1 MQEILIPIL
10 ILAGLGLLAGLLL
23 AIASAVMSVKT
34 DETVAALTEALP
46 GVNCGAC
53 GYSGCSAYAA
63 ALAKGGKDGSVKTN
77 LCAPGGD
84 PVSKKVSEILGTG
97 YSDVEEQV
105 AVVCCNGN
113 CTVTDKKY
121 DYHGTPS
128 CAACN
133 TLFAGNGACAYGCL
147 GFGDCVNACPYG
159 AISIRDGIAV
169 IDRNICTGC
178 GICVSKCPKHLILR
192 HRLTGT
198 VDVVCA
204 NHQDGKTARAI
215 CKNGCI
221 ACGKCERTCQYDA
234 IHVVDKLARIDYEKC
249 VSCGACVEACPVKCI
264 HMAQPTL
271 GGTVAVQDES
281 C

>member
-10 ILAGLGLLAGLLL
+10 ILTGLGLLAGLLL

-34 DETVAALTEALP
+34 DETVAELTEALP

-113 CTVTDKKY
+113 CNVTEKKY

-128 CAACN
+128 CVACN
-133 TLFAGNGACAYGCL
+133 MLFAGNGDCAYGCL

-169 IDRNICTGC
+169 IDRDICTGC

-204 NHQDGKTARAI
+204 NHQDGQTARAI
-215 CKNGCI
+215 CTNGCI

-234 IHVVDKLARIDYEKC
+234 IHVENKLARIDYDKC
-249 VSCGACVEACPVKCI
+249 VSCGACVEASPVKCI

-271 GGTVAVQDES
+271 GGTVAEQDKT

>member
-34 DETVAALTEALP
+34 DETVAELTEALP

-113 CTVTDKKY
+113 CNVTGKKY

-133 TLFAGNGACAYGCL
+133 TLFAGNGDCAYGCL

-169 IDRNICTGC
+169 IDREICTGC

-198 VDVVCA
+198 VDVGCA
-204 NHQDGKTARAI
+204 NHQDGKTARAV

-234 IHVVDKLARIDYEKC
+234 IHVEDKLAKIDYEKC

-264 HMAQPTL
+264 SMAQPTS
-271 GGTVAVQDES
+271 GGTVAEQNKT